1 MLILKGVQPFSKQKR
16 GGGTQIGG
24 GDRAGDEGE
33 KLEGERERGYS
44 QAVKINMFFKRVQIE
59 H

>member
-16 GGGTQIGG
+16 GREDRIGG
-24 GDRAGDEGE
+24 GDRAGGEGE
-33 KLEGERERGYS
+33 KLEGERERGCS